1 MAQGL
6 GFCAFTTVAQVRP
19 LVWELRAHIKTLHA
33 LTKKKKKKKESLGSF
48 PSSTLKLI
56 SSRNP
61 GPAVQQVPSH
71 STWLC

>member
-33 LTKKKKKKKESLGSF
+33 LTKKKKEKKRKPRFFPKQHPEINFLKEPRACSSAGPF
-48 PSSTLKLI
+48 P
-56 SSRNP
+56 
-61 GPAVQQVPSH
+61 
-71 STWLC
+71 

>member
-33 LTKKKKKKKESLGSF
+33 LTKKKESLGSS